1 MNACEL
7 TVYQGD
13 LAKICIRKQVL
24 LLKTLSEQ
32 LNAIPM
38 GLLPQKSCVENIKQ
52 NLEHLRKQAI
62 LLKIHSRQLNVIP
75 MGFSRQKFCI
85 ENPYSKYQTKSRA
98 PTRKQV
104 MLFKLLKTLSEQ
116 LKYIKES
123 KRK

>member
-1 MNACEL
+1 M
-7 TVYQGD
+7 
-13 LAKICIRKQVL
+13 
-24 LLKTLSEQ
+24 LKTLSEQ

-38 GLLPQKSCVENIKQ
+38 GLLPQKSCIENIKQ
-52 NLEHLRKQAI
+52 NLEHTGNQAI

-85 ENPYSKYQTKSRA
+85 ENPYSKYQTESRA

-104 MLFKLLKTLSEQ
+104 MLFKLLKMLKTLSEQ